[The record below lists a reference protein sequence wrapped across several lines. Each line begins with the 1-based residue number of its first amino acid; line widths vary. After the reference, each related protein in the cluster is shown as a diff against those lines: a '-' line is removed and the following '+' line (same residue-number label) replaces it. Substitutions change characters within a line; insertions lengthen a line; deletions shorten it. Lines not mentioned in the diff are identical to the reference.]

1 MHFADFMFF
10 SSLILTWQHLKC
22 YSRLKMNASTL
33 CSLYGAS
40 KQIFKE
46 ETMNYDYAKIAKE
59 VIQAVGGPQNIKSAA
74 HCATRLRLIVV
85 DRSLADDEKV
95 GEIDAVKGTFFT
107 AGQYQII
114 FGTGHVNRVY
124 EQITQL
130 GIAETTASEAKEAK
144 MDGKNQVQKAIR
156 TFGDVFVPVIP
167 ALVATGLFLG
177 LKGALLNNNFLA
189 LFGMT
194 NADIPQT
201 FQVLVDVLSGTTFAF
216 LPAIVCWSTFRVFGG
231 SPVLGLIL
239 GLMLVNGALP
249 NAYSVADPSSGV
261 TPLMLFGFIPIVGY
275 QGSILPA
282 FVAGVIGSKLEK
294 KLRKTVPAVFD
305 FMITPFLVL
314 FVMLVLSLLVIGP
327 LLHALENVLLVI
339 VEYAL
344 ELPLGIGGLIV
355 GFFWSIITL
364 TGVHHIFNM
373 LEISL
378 LASTGFN
385 PFNAILCMCGFS
397 SAGVCLAI
405 SIKARKKEI
414 RAIGP
419 SATVSALLGIGEPAL
434 FGVILR
440 YGMKPFLL
448 SCSINGVAGMIAMLL
463 GMKGTGNGI
472 TTIPGLLLYIYSP
485 SQLMMYVILAVSTF
499 AVAFGLC
506 WFFAVPPEAMEVDRP
521 KETKKDTPTPAP
533 IAFPDVLGAVAQ
545 GVFVP
550 MEEIPDPTFSQG
562 VLGVCCGIDPETGK
576 VYSPM
581 DGKISQLADTLHAV
595 GIEAEGVE
603 LLIHVGIDTVEMKGD
618 GFKNHVEEGQTVK
631 KGDLLLTMDL
641 AKIKA
646 AGHPATIMVAVT
658 NSDDL
663 ASVEA
668 VASGRLK
675 PGDNLMCLKA

>member
-1 MHFADFMFF
+1 
-10 SSLILTWQHLKC
+10 
-22 YSRLKMNASTL
+22 
-33 CSLYGAS
+33 
-40 KQIFKE
+40 
-46 ETMNYDYAKIAKE
+46 MNYDYAKIAKE
-59 VIQAVGGPQNIKSAA
+59 VIQAVGGSENIKSAA
-74 HCATRLRLIVV
+74 HCATRLRLIVA

-124 EQITQL
+124 EQIVQL

-144 MDGKNQVQKAIR
+144 MDGKNHVQKAIR

-177 LKGALLNNNFLA
+177 LKGALLNDNFLA

-194 NADIPQT
+194 NADIPHT

-239 GLMLVNGALP
+239 GLMLVNGSLP

-314 FVMLVLSLLVIGP
+314 FVMLILSLLVIGP
-327 LLHALENVLLVI
+327 LLHALENILLVI

-344 ELPLGIGGLIV
+344 ELPFGIGGLVV

-448 SCSINGVAGMIAMLL
+448 SCSINGIAGMIAMLL

-485 SQLMMYVILAVSTF
+485 SQLMMYVILAVATF
-499 AVAFGLC
+499 ATAFCLC
-506 WFFAVPPEAMEVDRP
+506 WFFAVPPEVMEAESP
-521 KETKKDTPTPAP
+521 KGKQKEVPAPAP
-533 IAFPDVLGAVAQ
+533 ISFPDVLGAVAQ
-545 GVFVP
+545 GAFVP

-562 VLGVCCGIDPETGK
+562 VLGVCCGISPDTGK

-581 DGKISQLADTLHAV
+581 DGTISQLADTLHAV

-618 GFKNHVEEGQTVK
+618 GFRSHVKEGQTVK

-641 AKIKA
+641 EKIKA
-646 AGHPATIMVAVT
+646 AGHPSTIMVAVT

-663 ASVEA
+663 ASVET
-668 VASGRLK
+668 VASGQLK
-675 PGDNLMCLKA
+675 PGDRLMCLKA

>member
-1 MHFADFMFF
+1 
-10 SSLILTWQHLKC
+10 
-22 YSRLKMNASTL
+22 
-33 CSLYGAS
+33 
-40 KQIFKE
+40 
-46 ETMNYDYAKIAKE
+46 MNYDYAKIAKE
-59 VIQAVGGPQNIKSAA
+59 VIQAVGGSENIKSAA
-74 HCATRLRLIVV
+74 HCATRLRLIVA

-124 EQITQL
+124 EQIVQL

-144 MDGKNQVQKAIR
+144 MDGKNQLQKAIR

-239 GLMLVNGALP
+239 GLMLVNGSLP

-314 FVMLVLSLLVIGP
+314 FIMLILSLLVIGP

-344 ELPLGIGGLIV
+344 ELPLGIGGLVV

-405 SIKARKKEI
+405 SIKAKRKEI

-448 SCSINGVAGMIAMLL
+448 SCSINGVAGMIAMLI

-485 SQLMMYVILAVSTF
+485 SQLMMYVLLALSTF

-506 WFFAVPPEAMEVDRP
+506 WFFAVPPEAMEADVP
-521 KETKKDTPTPAP
+521 KGSKKDTPKPAPAP
-533 IAFPDVLGAVAQ
+533 IPFPDVLGAVAQ
-545 GVFVP
+545 GTFVP
-550 MEEIPDPTFSQG
+550 MTEIPDPTFSQG
-562 VLGVCCGIDPETGK
+562 VLGTCCGITPEIGK

-581 DGKISQLADTLHAV
+581 DGKIIQLADTLHAV

-618 GFKNHVEEGQTVK
+618 GFKSHVKEGQTVK
-631 KGDLLLTMDL
+631 KGDLLLSMDL
-641 AKIKA
+641 EKIKA

-668 VASGRLK
+668 TASGQLK
-675 PGDNLMCLKA
+675 PGDQFMCLKA

>member
-1 MHFADFMFF
+1 
-10 SSLILTWQHLKC
+10 
-22 YSRLKMNASTL
+22 
-33 CSLYGAS
+33 
-40 KQIFKE
+40 
-46 ETMNYDYAKIAKE
+46 MNYDYAKIAKE
-59 VIQAVGGPQNIKSAA
+59 VIQAVGGAENIKSAA
-74 HCATRLRLIVV
+74 HCATRLRLIVA

-114 FGTGHVNRVY
+114 FGTGLVNRVY
-124 EQITQL
+124 EQITRL

-177 LKGALLNNNFLA
+177 LKGALLNDNFLA

-194 NADIPQT
+194 NADIPNT

-239 GLMLVNGALP
+239 GLMLVNGSLP

-261 TPLMLFGFIPIVGY
+261 TPLMLFGVIPIVGY

-314 FVMLVLSLLVIGP
+314 FVMLILSLLVIGP

-344 ELPLGIGGLIV
+344 GLPLGIGGLIV

-378 LASTGFN
+378 LASTNFN

-405 SIKARKKEI
+405 SLKARKKEI

-448 SCSINGVAGMIAMLL
+448 SCSINGIAGMIAMLL

-485 SQLMMYVILAVSTF
+485 SQLIMYIVLALAVFIS
-499 AVAFGLC
+499 AFCLC
-506 WFFAVPPEAMEVDRP
+506 WFFAVPPEVMET
-521 KETKKDTPTPAP
+521 EGAAKKDAPKPAP
-533 IAFPDVLGAVAQ
+533 APAPASAPFPEVLGSAAK
-545 GVFVP
+545 GTFVP
-550 MEEIPDPTFSQG
+550 MEKIPDPTFAQG
-562 VLGVCCGIDPETGK
+562 ILGICCGIEPETGK
-576 VYSPM
+576 VYAPM
-581 DGKISQLADTLHAV
+581 DGTISQLADTLHAV
-595 GIEAEGVE
+595 GIEAGGVE
-603 LLIHVGIDTVEMKGD
+603 LLIHVGIDTVGMKGD
-618 GFKNHVEEGQTVK
+618 GFQSHITEGQSVK

-641 AKIKA
+641 EKIKA
-646 AGHPATIMVAVT
+646 AGHPATIMVIVT

-663 ASVEA
+663 TSVEA
-668 VASGRLK
+668 AACGQLIPGDTLMRLK
-675 PGDNLMCLKA
+675 A

>member
-1 MHFADFMFF
+1 
-10 SSLILTWQHLKC
+10 
-22 YSRLKMNASTL
+22 
-33 CSLYGAS
+33 
-40 KQIFKE
+40 
-46 ETMNYDYAKIAKE
+46 MNYDYAKIAKE
-59 VIQAVGGPQNIKSAA
+59 VIQAVGGAENIKSAA
-74 HCATRLRLIVV
+74 HCATRLRLIVA

-144 MDGKNQVQKAIR
+144 MDGKNKVQKAIR

-177 LKGALLNNNFLA
+177 LKGALLNDNFLS

-194 NADIPQT
+194 NADVPHT
-201 FQVLVDVLSGTTFAF
+201 FQVLVEVLSDTTFAF

-282 FVAGVIGSKLEK
+282 FVAEVIGSKLEK

-314 FVMLVLSLLVIGP
+314 FVMLILSLLVIGP

-344 ELPLGIGGLIV
+344 ELPLGIGGLVV

-405 SIKARKKEI
+405 SIKAKKKEI

-485 SQLMMYVILAVSTF
+485 SQLAMYVILALSTF

-506 WFFAVPPEAMEVDRP
+506 WFFAVPPEVMEADAP
-521 KETKKDTPTPAP
+521 KGNKKDAPAP
-533 IAFPDVLGAVAQ
+533 APAPVQIAFPDVLGSVAQ

-562 VLGVCCGIDPETGK
+562 VLGICCGVDPETGK

-581 DGKISQLADTLHAV
+581 DGRISTLADTLHAI

-603 LLIHVGIDTVEMKGD
+603 LLIHVGIDTVAMKGD
-618 GFKNHVEEGQTVK
+618 GFKSHVEEGQTVK

-641 AKIKA
+641 EKIKA

-663 ASVEA
+663 TSVEA
-668 VASGRLK
+668 VASGQLK
-675 PGDNLMCLKA
+675 PGDQLMCLKA

>member
-1 MHFADFMFF
+1 
-10 SSLILTWQHLKC
+10 
-22 YSRLKMNASTL
+22 
-33 CSLYGAS
+33 
-40 KQIFKE
+40 
-46 ETMNYDYAKIAKE
+46 
-59 VIQAVGGPQNIKSAA
+59 
-74 HCATRLRLIVV
+74 
-85 DRSLADDEKV
+85 
-95 GEIDAVKGTFFT
+95 
-107 AGQYQII
+107 
-114 FGTGHVNRVY
+114 
-124 EQITQL
+124 
-130 GIAETTASEAKEAK
+130 
-144 MDGKNQVQKAIR
+144 
-156 TFGDVFVPVIP
+156 
-167 ALVATGLFLG
+167 
-177 LKGALLNNNFLA
+177 
-189 LFGMT
+189 
-194 NADIPQT
+194 
-201 FQVLVDVLSGTTFAF
+201 
-216 LPAIVCWSTFRVFGG
+216 
-231 SPVLGLIL
+231 
-239 GLMLVNGALP
+239 
-249 NAYSVADPSSGV
+249 
-261 TPLMLFGFIPIVGY
+261 MLFGFIPIVGY

-314 FVMLVLSLLVIGP
+314 FVMLILSLLVIGP
-327 LLHALENVLLVI
+327 LLHALENILLVI

-344 ELPLGIGGLIV
+344 GLPFGIGGLVV

-448 SCSINGVAGMIAMLL
+448 SCSINGIAGMIAMLL

-485 SQLMMYVILAVSTF
+485 SQMAMYIILAIATF
-499 AVAFGLC
+499 IIAFCLC
-506 WFFAVPPEAMEVDRP
+506 WFFAVPPEVMETESP
-521 KETKKDTPTPAP
+521 KGSKQEGSADAP
-533 IAFPDVLGAVAQ
+533 ITFPDVLGSVAQ
-545 GVFVP
+545 GTFVP

-562 VLGVCCGIDPETGK
+562 ILGICCGINPETGN

-581 DGKISQLADTLHAV
+581 NGKISQLADTLHAI

-618 GFKNHVEEGQTVK
+618 GFKSHVKEGQTVK

-641 AKIKA
+641 KKIQA
-646 AGHPATIMVAVT
+646 AGHPSTIMVAVT
-658 NSDDL
+658 NSDEL

-668 VASGRLK
+668 VASGQLQ
-675 PGDNLMCLKA
+675 PGDQLMCLKA

>member
-1 MHFADFMFF
+1 
-10 SSLILTWQHLKC
+10 
-22 YSRLKMNASTL
+22 
-33 CSLYGAS
+33 
-40 KQIFKE
+40 
-46 ETMNYDYAKIAKE
+46 MNYDYAKIAKE
-59 VIQAVGGPQNIKSAA
+59 VIQAVGGSENIRSAA
-74 HCATRLRLIVV
+74 HCATRLRLIVA

-124 EQITQL
+124 EQITKL

-144 MDGKNQVQKAIR
+144 MDGKNQLQKAIR

-239 GLMLVNGALP
+239 GLMLVNGSLP
-249 NAYSVADPSSGV
+249 NAYSVADPSSSV

-314 FVMLVLSLLVIGP
+314 FVMLILSLLVIGP

-405 SIKARKKEI
+405 SIKAKKKEI

-448 SCSINGVAGMIAMLL
+448 SCSINGIAGMITMLL

-472 TTIPGLLLYIYSP
+472 TTIPGMLLYIYSP
-485 SQLMMYVILAVSTF
+485 SQLIMYVILAIATF
-499 AVAFGLC
+499 ITAFALC
-506 WFFAVPPEAMEVDRP
+506 WFFAVPPEVMVTEQPGKKEAP
-521 KETKKDTPTPAP
+521 KPAP
-533 IAFPDVLGAVAQ
+533 APFPHTLGAAAQ
-545 GVFVP
+545 GTFVP
-550 MEEIPDPTFSQG
+550 MDEIPDPTFSQG
-562 VLGVCCGIDPETGK
+562 ILGICCGIEPETGK
-576 VYSPM
+576 VYAPM
-581 DGKISQLADTLHAV
+581 DGTISQLADTLHAI
-595 GIEAEGVE
+595 GIEAGGVE

-618 GFKNHVEEGQTVK
+618 GFKSHVKEGQAVK
-631 KGDLLLTMDL
+631 KGDLLLTIDL
-641 AKIKA
+641 EKIKA

-658 NSDDL
+658 NSDEL

-668 VASGRLK
+668 SVSGKLM
-675 PGDNLMCLKA
+675 PGDPLMSLKAE

>member
-1 MHFADFMFF
+1 M
-10 SSLILTWQHLKC
+10 T
-22 YSRLKMNASTL
+22 
-33 CSLYGAS
+33 
-40 KQIFKE
+40 
-46 ETMNYDYAKIAKE
+46 YDYAKIARE
-59 VIQAVGGPQNIKSAA
+59 VIEAVGGPENIRSAA
-74 HCATRLRLIVV
+74 HCATRLRLIVA
-85 DRSLADDEKV
+85 DRARADDEKV

-144 MDGKNQVQKAIR
+144 MEGKNRVQKAIR

-194 NADIPQT
+194 NADIPQS
-201 FQVLVDVLSGTTFAF
+201 FQVLVEVLSGTTFAF

-249 NAYSVADPSSGV
+249 NAYSVADPGSGV
-261 TPLMLFGFIPIVGY
+261 TPLMLFGFVPIVGY

-282 FVAGVIGSKLEK
+282 FVAGVLGSKLEK

-314 FVMLVLSLLVIGP
+314 LIMLVLSLLVIGP

-339 VEYAL
+339 VEGAL
-344 ELPLGIGGLIV
+344 GLPMGLGGLVV

-378 LASTGFN
+378 LSSTGFN

-405 SIKARKKEI
+405 SLKAKKKEI

-419 SATVSALLGIGEPAL
+419 TASALLGIGEPAL

-440 YGMKPFLL
+440 YGLKPFLL
-448 SCSINGVAGMIAMLL
+448 SCTINGVAGMTAMLL

-472 TTIPGLLLYIYSP
+472 TTIPGMLLYIYSP
-485 SQLMMYVILAVSTF
+485 NQILMYIVLAAAVF
-499 AVAFGLC
+499 ATAFSLT
-506 WFFAVPPEAMEVDRP
+506 WLFAVPPEVMEPDAP
-521 KETKKDTPTPAP
+521 KGAKKAEPAP
-533 IAFPDVLGAVAQ
+533 VPPPFPEVLGSVAK

-550 MEEIPDPTFSQG
+550 MESLPDQTFSQG
-562 VLGVCCGIDPETGK
+562 VLGTCCGVTPEEGR

-581 DGKISQLADTLHAV
+581 DGTVSQLAETLHAL
-595 GIEAEGVE
+595 GIEAGGVE
-603 LLIHVGIDTVEMKGD
+603 LLIHVGVDTVEMKGD
-618 GFKNHVEEGQTVK
+618 GFRSHVREGQTVK
-631 KGDLLLTMDL
+631 KGDLLLTVDL
-641 AKIKA
+641 KKIEA
-646 AGHPATIMVAVT
+646 AGHPTTIVVAVT
-658 NSDDL
+658 NSDEL

-668 VASGRLK
+668 SASGAVRPGDPLMRLK
-675 PGDNLMCLKA
+675 A

>member
-1 MHFADFMFF
+1 
-10 SSLILTWQHLKC
+10 
-22 YSRLKMNASTL
+22 
-33 CSLYGAS
+33 
-40 KQIFKE
+40 
-46 ETMNYDYAKIAKE
+46 MNYDYAKIAKE
-59 VIQAVGGPQNIKSAA
+59 VIQAVGGSENIKSAA
-74 HCATRLRLIVV
+74 HCATRLRLIVA

-144 MDGKNQVQKAIR
+144 MDGKNKVQKAIR

-177 LKGALLNNNFLA
+177 LKGALLNDNFLS

-201 FQVLVDVLSGTTFAF
+201 FQVLVEVLSGTTFAF

-314 FVMLVLSLLVIGP
+314 FVMLILSLLVIGP

-344 ELPLGIGGLIV
+344 ELPLGIGGLVV

-485 SQLMMYVILAVSTF
+485 SQLLMYVILAIATF
-499 AVAFGLC
+499 AVAFSLC
-506 WFFAVPPEAMEVDRP
+506 WFFAVPPEVMEAEAP
-521 KETKKDTPTPAP
+521 KGSKKESPAATPIP
-533 IAFPDVLGAVAQ
+533 FPDVLGSVAQ

-562 VLGVCCGIDPETGK
+562 VLGICCGVEPETGK

-581 DGKISQLADTLHAV
+581 DGKIIQLADTLHAV

-618 GFKNHVEEGQTVK
+618 GFRSHVKEGQTVK

-641 AKIKA
+641 EKIKA

-663 ASVEA
+663 ACVEA
-668 VASGRLK
+668 AASGQLK
-675 PGDNLMCLKA
+675 PGDQLMRLKA

>member
-1 MHFADFMFF
+1 
-10 SSLILTWQHLKC
+10 
-22 YSRLKMNASTL
+22 
-33 CSLYGAS
+33 
-40 KQIFKE
+40 
-46 ETMNYDYAKIAKE
+46 MNYDYEKIAKE
-59 VIQAVGGPQNIKSAA
+59 VIQAVGGSENIKSAA
-74 HCATRLRLIVV
+74 HCATRLRLIVA
-85 DRSLADDEKV
+85 DRSLANDDKV

-124 EQITQL
+124 EQITRL

-144 MDGKNQVQKAIR
+144 MDGKNQLQKAIR

-177 LKGALLNNNFLA
+177 LKGALLNDNFLA

-201 FQVLVDVLSGTTFAF
+201 FQVLVEVLSGTTFAF

-249 NAYSVADPSSGV
+249 NAYSVADPASGV
-261 TPLMLFGFIPIVGY
+261 TPLMLFGLIPIVGY

-314 FVMLVLSLLVIGP
+314 FIMLILSLLVIGP
-327 LLHALENVLLVI
+327 LLHALENVLLVV

-405 SIKARKKEI
+405 SIKAKKKEI

-448 SCSINGVAGMIAMLL
+448 SCSINGVAGMAAMLL

-472 TTIPGLLLYIYSP
+472 TTIPGMLLYIYSP
-485 SQLMMYVILAVSTF
+485 SQLIMYVILALSVF
-499 AVAFGLC
+499 IAAFCLC
-506 WFFAVPPEAMEVDRP
+506 WFFAVPPEVMETDTAVKKEAP
-521 KETKKDTPTPAP
+521 KPALAP
-533 IAFPDVLGAVAQ
+533 FPEVLGAVAQ
-545 GVFVP
+545 GTFVP

-562 VLGVCCGIDPETGK
+562 VLGVCCGIEPETGK
-576 VYSPM
+576 VYAPM
-581 DGKISQLADTLHAV
+581 NGTVSQLADTLHAI
-595 GIEAEGVE
+595 GIEAAGVE
-603 LLIHVGIDTVEMKGD
+603 LLIHVGIDTVSMKGD
-618 GFKNHVEEGQTVK
+618 GFTSHIKEGQAVK

-641 AKIKA
+641 EKIKA
-646 AGHPATIMVAVT
+646 AGHPATIMVIVT

-663 ASVEA
+663 ASAEA
-668 VASGRLK
+668 SASGRVM
-675 PGDNLMCLKA
+675 PGDQLMRLKA

>member
-1 MHFADFMFF
+1 
-10 SSLILTWQHLKC
+10 
-22 YSRLKMNASTL
+22 
-33 CSLYGAS
+33 
-40 KQIFKE
+40 
-46 ETMNYDYAKIAKE
+46 MNYDYAKIAKE
-59 VIQAVGGPQNIKSAA
+59 VIQAVGGQENIKSAA
-74 HCATRLRLIVV
+74 HCATRLRLIVA

-144 MDGKNQVQKAIR
+144 MDGKNQLQKAIR

-201 FQVLVDVLSGTTFAF
+201 FQILVEVLSGTTFAF

-305 FMITPFLVL
+305 FMVTPFLVL
-314 FVMLVLSLLVIGP
+314 FSMLILSLLVIGP
-327 LLHALENVLLVI
+327 LLHALENVLLVV

-344 ELPLGIGGLIV
+344 KLPLGIGGLIV

-405 SIKARKKEI
+405 SIKAKKKEI

-419 SATVSALLGIGEPAL
+419 SATASALLGIGEPAL

-448 SCSINGVAGMIAMLL
+448 SCSINGIAGMIAMLL

-472 TTIPGLLLYIYSP
+472 TTIPGMLLYIYSP
-485 SQLMMYVILAVSTF
+485 SQLVKYILLAVSVF
-499 AVAFGLC
+499 ATAFCLC
-506 WFFAVPPEAMEVDRP
+506 WFFAVPPEVMEVDVKKNVP
-521 KETKKDTPTPAP
+521 KDVPKDVPKPAP
-533 IAFPDVLGAVAQ
+533 APFPDVLGAVAK
-545 GVFVP
+545 GTFVP
-550 MEEIPDPTFSQG
+550 MEEIPDPTFAEG
-562 VLGVCCGIDPETGK
+562 VLGVCCGIEPEIGK
-576 VYSPM
+576 VYAPM
-581 DGKISQLADTLHAV
+581 DGTISQLADTLHAI
-595 GIEAEGVE
+595 GIEAADVE
-603 LLIHVGIDTVEMKGD
+603 LLIHAGIDTVAMNGD
-618 GFKNHVEEGQTVK
+618 GFTSHVKEGQAVK

-641 AKIKA
+641 AKIDA
-646 AGHPATIMVAVT
+646 AGHPATIMVIVT
-658 NSDDL
+658 NSDDFS
-663 ASVEA
+663 SVEA
-668 VASGRLK
+668 AASGKLM
-675 PGDNLMCLKA
+675 PGDRLMTLKA

>member
-1 MHFADFMFF
+1 
-10 SSLILTWQHLKC
+10 
-22 YSRLKMNASTL
+22 
-33 CSLYGAS
+33 
-40 KQIFKE
+40 
-46 ETMNYDYAKIAKE
+46 MNYDYAKIAKE
-59 VIQAVGGPQNIKSAA
+59 VIQAVGGSENIKSAA
-74 HCATRLRLIVV
+74 HCATRLRLIVA

-124 EQITQL
+124 EQIIRL

-144 MDGKNQVQKAIR
+144 MDGKNQLQKAIR

-177 LKGALLNNNFLA
+177 LKGALLNDNFLA

-194 NADIPQT
+194 NADIPHT
-201 FQVLVDVLSGTTFAF
+201 FQVLVDVLSGTTFSF

-239 GLMLVNGALP
+239 GLMLVNGSLP

-314 FVMLVLSLLVIGP
+314 FVMLILSLLVIGP
-327 LLHALENVLLVI
+327 LLHALENILLVI

-344 ELPLGIGGLIV
+344 ELPFGIGGLVV

-448 SCSINGVAGMIAMLL
+448 SCSINGIAGMIAMLL

-485 SQLMMYVILAVSTF
+485 SQLMMYVILALVTF
-499 AVAFGLC
+499 AVAFCLC
-506 WFFAVPPEAMEVDRP
+506 WFFAVPPEVMETESP
-521 KETKKDTPTPAP
+521 KGSKQDAAAPAP
-533 IAFPDVLGAVAQ
+533 ISFPDVLGAVAQ
-545 GVFVP
+545 GAFVP

-562 VLGVCCGIDPETGK
+562 VLGVCCGINPETGK
-576 VYSPM
+576 VYAPM
-581 DGKISQLADTLHAV
+581 DGKIVQLADTLHAV

-603 LLIHVGIDTVEMKGD
+603 LLIHVGIDTVEMKGE
-618 GFKNHVEEGQTVK
+618 GFKSHIKEGQTIK

-641 AKIKA
+641 EKIRA
-646 AGHPATIMVAVT
+646 AGHPSTIMVAVT

-663 ASVEA
+663 ASVET
-668 VASGRLK
+668 VASDQLK
-675 PGDNLMCLKA
+675 PGDQLMRLKA

>member
-1 MHFADFMFF
+1 
-10 SSLILTWQHLKC
+10 
-22 YSRLKMNASTL
+22 
-33 CSLYGAS
+33 
-40 KQIFKE
+40 
-46 ETMNYDYAKIAKE
+46 MNYDYAKIAKE
-59 VIQAVGGPQNIKSAA
+59 VIQAVGGSENIKSAA
-74 HCATRLRLIVV
+74 HCATRLRLIVA

-124 EQITQL
+124 EQIIQL

-177 LKGALLNNNFLA
+177 LKGALLNDNFLS
-189 LFGMT
+189 LFGLT
-194 NADIPQT
+194 NADVPHT
-201 FQVLVDVLSGTTFAF
+201 FQVLVEVLSGTTFAF

-314 FVMLVLSLLVIGP
+314 FVMLILSLLVIGP

-344 ELPLGIGGLIV
+344 ELPLGIGGLVV

-448 SCSINGVAGMIAMLL
+448 SCSINGIAGMIAMLL

-485 SQLMMYVILAVSTF
+485 SQLVMYVLLAIATF
-499 AVAFGLC
+499 VVAFGLC
-506 WFFAVPPEAMEVDRP
+506 WFFAVPPEVMEAEAP
-521 KETKKDTPTPAP
+521 KGNKKEVPADAP
-533 IAFPDVLGAVAQ
+533 ISFPDVLGAVAQ

-550 MEEIPDPTFSQG
+550 MNEIPDPTFAQG
-562 VLGVCCGIDPETGK
+562 VLGVCCGIEPETGK

-581 DGKISQLADTLHAV
+581 NGRIIQLAETLHAV

-603 LLIHVGIDTVEMKGD
+603 LLIHVGIDTVEMKGN
-618 GFKNHVEEGQTVK
+618 GFKSHVKEGQTVK

-641 AKIKA
+641 KKIKA

-668 VASGRLK
+668 LASGQLK
-675 PGDNLMCLKA
+675 PGDQLMRLKA

>member
-1 MHFADFMFF
+1 
-10 SSLILTWQHLKC
+10 
-22 YSRLKMNASTL
+22 
-33 CSLYGAS
+33 
-40 KQIFKE
+40 
-46 ETMNYDYAKIAKE
+46 MNYDYAKIAKE
-59 VIQAVGGPQNIKSAA
+59 VIQAVGGSENIKSAA
-74 HCATRLRLIVV
+74 HCATRLRLIVA

-130 GIAETTASEAKEAK
+130 GIAETTADEAKEAK

-177 LKGALLNNNFLA
+177 LKGALLNDNFLA
-189 LFGMT
+189 LFGLT
-194 NADIPQT
+194 NADIPHT
-201 FQVLVDVLSGTTFAF
+201 FQVLVEVLSGTTFAF

-314 FVMLVLSLLVIGP
+314 FIMLILSLLVIGP

-344 ELPLGIGGLIV
+344 KLPLGIGGLIV

-405 SIKARKKEI
+405 SVKAKKKEI

-472 TTIPGLLLYIYSP
+472 TTIPGMLLYIYKP
-485 SQLMMYVILAVSTF
+485 SQLMMYVLLAIATF
-499 AVAFGLC
+499 ITAFCLC
-506 WFFAVPPEAMEVDRP
+506 WFFAVPPEVMETDSSV
-521 KETKKDTPTPAP
+521 KKDASKPAP
-533 IAFPDVLGAVAQ
+533 APAPFPNMLGAAAQ
-545 GVFVP
+545 GTFVP
-550 MEEIPDPTFSQG
+550 MEKIPDPTFSEG
-562 VLGVCCGIDPETGK
+562 VLGTCCGIEPENGN
-576 VYSPM
+576 VYAPM
-581 DGKISQLADTLHAV
+581 DGTICQLADTLHAV
-595 GIEAEGVE
+595 GMEADGVE
-603 LLIHVGIDTVEMKGD
+603 LLIHVGIDTVSMKGD
-618 GFKNHVEEGQTVK
+618 GFKSHVKEGQAVK

-641 AKIKA
+641 KKVKA
-646 AGHPATIMVAVT
+646 AGHPATIMVIVT

-663 ASVEA
+663 ESVEA
-668 VASGRLK
+668 AASEKLM
-675 PGDNLMCLKA
+675 PGDPLMRLNK

>member
-1 MHFADFMFF
+1 
-10 SSLILTWQHLKC
+10 
-22 YSRLKMNASTL
+22 
-33 CSLYGAS
+33 
-40 KQIFKE
+40 
-46 ETMNYDYAKIAKE
+46 MNYDYAKIAKE
-59 VIQAVGGPQNIKSAA
+59 VIQAVGGSENIKSAA
-74 HCATRLRLIVV
+74 HCATRLRLIVA

-144 MDGKNQVQKAIR
+144 MDGKNQLQKAIR

-177 LKGALLNNNFLA
+177 LKGALLNHNFLA

-239 GLMLVNGALP
+239 GLMLVNGSLP

-261 TPLMLFGFIPIVGY
+261 TPLMLFGLIPIVGY

-294 KLRKTVPAVFD
+294 KLRKTVPPVFD

-314 FVMLVLSLLVIGP
+314 FIMLILSLLVIGP

-344 ELPLGIGGLIV
+344 GLPLGIGGLIV

-405 SIKARKKEI
+405 SVKARKKEI

-448 SCSINGVAGMIAMLL
+448 SCSINGAAGMIAMLL
-463 GMKGTGNGI
+463 GMQGTGNGI

-485 SQLMMYVILAVSTF
+485 SQLMMYVVLALATF
-499 AVAFGLC
+499 ITAFSLC
-506 WFFAVPPEAMEVDRP
+506 WFFAVPSEVMETDRAA
-521 KETKKDTPTPAP
+521 KKDAPKPAP
-533 IAFPDVLGAVAQ
+533 APFPEVLGSAAQ
-545 GVFVP
+545 GTFVP
-550 MEEIPDPTFSQG
+550 MKEIPDPTFSQG
-562 VLGVCCGIDPETGK
+562 VLGVCCGIEPETGK

-581 DGKISQLADTLHAV
+581 DGTIRQLADTLHAI
-595 GIEAEGVE
+595 GIEAGGVE
-603 LLIHVGIDTVEMKGD
+603 LLIHVGIDTVGMNGD
-618 GFKNHVEEGQTVK
+618 VFRSHIKEGQTVK
-631 KGDLLLTMDL
+631 KGDLLLTIDL
-641 AKIKA
+641 EKIKA
-646 AGHPATIMVAVT
+646 AGHPATIMVIVT

-663 ASVEA
+663 SSVEA
-668 VASGRLK
+668 SASDKLM
-675 PGDNLMCLKA
+675 PGDQLMLLKA

>member
-1 MHFADFMFF
+1 
-10 SSLILTWQHLKC
+10 
-22 YSRLKMNASTL
+22 
-33 CSLYGAS
+33 
-40 KQIFKE
+40 
-46 ETMNYDYAKIAKE
+46 MNYDYAKIAKE
-59 VIQAVGGPQNIKSAA
+59 VILAVGGSENIKSAA
-74 HCATRLRLIVV
+74 HCATRLRLIVA

-124 EQITQL
+124 EQIVQL

-177 LKGALLNNNFLA
+177 LKGALLNDNFLA

-239 GLMLVNGALP
+239 GLMLVNGSLP
-249 NAYSVADPSSGV
+249 NAYSVADPASGV

-344 ELPLGIGGLIV
+344 ELPLGIGGLVV

-448 SCSINGVAGMIAMLL
+448 SCSINGIAGMIAMLL

-472 TTIPGLLLYIYSP
+472 TTIPGLLLYIYAP
-485 SQLMMYVILAVSTF
+485 SQLMMDVILAIATF
-499 AVAFGLC
+499 AVAFSLC
-506 WFFAVPPEAMEVDRP
+506 WFFAVPPEAMEADKP
-521 KETKKDTPTPAP
+521 KGSKKGTPAQAA

-545 GVFVP
+545 GAFVP

-562 VLGVCCGIDPETGK
+562 ILGVCCGINPETGK

-581 DGKISQLADTLHAV
+581 DGRISQLADTLHAV

-603 LLIHVGIDTVEMKGD
+603 LLIHIGIDTVEMKGD
-618 GFKNHVEEGQTVK
+618 GFKSHVKEGQTVK

-641 AKIKA
+641 EKIRA
-646 AGHPATIMVAVT
+646 AGHPSTIMVAVT

-663 ASVEA
+663 ASVQA

-675 PGDNLMCLKA
+675 PGDQLMCLKA

>member
-1 MHFADFMFF
+1 
-10 SSLILTWQHLKC
+10 
-22 YSRLKMNASTL
+22 
-33 CSLYGAS
+33 
-40 KQIFKE
+40 
-46 ETMNYDYAKIAKE
+46 MNYDYAKIAKE
-59 VIQAVGGPQNIKSAA
+59 VIQAVGGAENIKSAA
-74 HCATRLRLIVV
+74 HCATRLRLIVA

-124 EQITQL
+124 EQIIQL

-144 MDGKNQVQKAIR
+144 MDGKNQIQKAIR

-239 GLMLVNGALP
+239 GLMLVNSSLP

-314 FVMLVLSLLVIGP
+314 FVMLILSLLVIGP
-327 LLHALENVLLVI
+327 LLHALENILLVI

-344 ELPLGIGGLIV
+344 ELPFGIGGLVV

-397 SAGVCLAI
+397 SSGVCLAI

-440 YGMKPFLL
+440 YGIKPFLL
-448 SCSINGVAGMIAMLL
+448 SCSINGIAGMIAMLL

-485 SQLMMYVILAVSTF
+485 SQLMMYVLLAIATF
-499 AVAFGLC
+499 VIAFCLC
-506 WFFAVPPEAMEVDRP
+506 WFFAVPSEVMEI
-521 KETKKDTPTPAP
+521 DTPKGDKKEVPPAP
-533 IAFPDVLGAVAQ
+533 AAFPDMLGAVAQ
-545 GVFVP
+545 GIFVP
-550 MEEIPDPTFSQG
+550 MAEIPDPTFSQG
-562 VLGVCCGIDPETGK
+562 VLGICCGIEPEIGK
-576 VYSPM
+576 VFSPM
-581 DGKISQLADTLHAV
+581 NGTISQIADTLHAV
-595 GIEAEGVE
+595 GIEADSVD

-618 GFKNHVEEGQTVK
+618 GFKSHVKEGQTVK

-641 AKIKA
+641 EKIKA

-668 VASGRLK
+668 VASGQLN
-675 PGDNLMCLKA
+675 PGDPLMCLKA

>member
-1 MHFADFMFF
+1 
-10 SSLILTWQHLKC
+10 
-22 YSRLKMNASTL
+22 
-33 CSLYGAS
+33 
-40 KQIFKE
+40 
-46 ETMNYDYAKIAKE
+46 MNYDYAKIAKE
-59 VIQAVGGPQNIKSAA
+59 VIQAVGGAENIKSAA
-74 HCATRLRLIVV
+74 HCATRLRLIVA

-144 MDGKNQVQKAIR
+144 MDGKNQLQKAIR

-239 GLMLVNGALP
+239 GLMLVNGSLP

-261 TPLMLFGFIPIVGY
+261 TPLMLFGVIPIVGY

-294 KLRKTVPAVFD
+294 KLRKTVPPVFD
-305 FMITPFLVL
+305 FMVTPFLVL
-314 FVMLVLSLLVIGP
+314 FIMLILSLLVIGP

-344 ELPLGIGGLIV
+344 ELPFGIGGLIV

-405 SIKARKKEI
+405 SLKARKKEI

-448 SCSINGVAGMIAMLL
+448 SCSINGIAGMITMLL

-472 TTIPGLLLYIYSP
+472 TTIPGILLYIYSP
-485 SQLMMYVILAVSTF
+485 SQLVMYMILAICVF
-499 AVAFGLC
+499 ATAFCLC
-506 WFFAVPPEAMEVDRP
+506 WFFAVPPEVMETGTTVKKEAP
-521 KETKKDTPTPAP
+521 KPAP
-533 IAFPDVLGAVAQ
+533 APFPDVLGSAAQ
-545 GVFVP
+545 GTFVP

-562 VLGVCCGIDPETGK
+562 ILGVCCGIEPETGK
-576 VYSPM
+576 VYAPM
-581 DGKISQLADTLHAV
+581 DGTVSQLADTLHAI
-595 GIEAEGVE
+595 GIEAGGVD
-603 LLIHVGIDTVEMKGD
+603 LLIHVGIDTVAMKGD
-618 GFKNHVEEGQTVK
+618 GFKSHIKEGQAVK

-641 AKIKA
+641 DKIKA
-646 AGHPATIMVAVT
+646 AGHPATIMVIVT

-663 ASVEA
+663 SSVEA
-668 VASGRLK
+668 AASGKLM
-675 PGDNLMCLKA
+675 PGDQIMRLQA

>member
-1 MHFADFMFF
+1 
-10 SSLILTWQHLKC
+10 
-22 YSRLKMNASTL
+22 
-33 CSLYGAS
+33 
-40 KQIFKE
+40 
-46 ETMNYDYAKIAKE
+46 MNYDYSKIAKE
-59 VIQAVGGPQNIKSAA
+59 VIQAVGGAKNIKSAA
-74 HCATRLRLIVV
+74 HCATRLRLIVA
-85 DRSLADDEKV
+85 DRSLADDERV

-124 EQITQL
+124 EQVIRL

-144 MDGKNQVQKAIR
+144 MDGKNQLQKAIR

-194 NADIPQT
+194 NADIPQS

-239 GLMLVNGALP
+239 GLMLVNGSLP

-314 FVMLVLSLLVIGP
+314 FIMLILSLLIIGP

-344 ELPLGIGGLIV
+344 GLPLGIGGLVV

-448 SCSINGVAGMIAMLL
+448 SCSINGIAGMITMLL

-485 SQLMMYVILAVSTF
+485 SQLGMYVVLALATF
-499 AVAFGLC
+499 ITAFCLC
-506 WFFAVPPEAMEVDRP
+506 WFFAVPPEVMEADKP
-521 KETKKDTPTPAP
+521 KAAKTEEPKPAVIP
-533 IAFPDVLGAVAQ
+533 FPDTLGSVAQ
-545 GVFVP
+545 GTFVP
-550 MEEIPDPTFSQG
+550 MNDIPDPTFSQG
-562 VLGVCCGIDPETGK
+562 VLGICCGVEPEIGK
-576 VYSPM
+576 VYAPM
-581 DGKISQLADTLHAV
+581 DGTIIQLADTLHAI
-595 GIEAEGVE
+595 GIEAGGVE
-603 LLIHVGIDTVEMKGD
+603 LLIHVGVDTVEMKGD
-618 GFKNHVEEGQTVK
+618 GFRSHIKEGQTVK
-631 KGDLLLTMDL
+631 KGALLLTIDL
-641 AKIKA
+641 DKIKA
-646 AGHPATIMVAVT
+646 AGHPATIMTAVT

-668 VASGRLK
+668 TASGQLK
-675 PGDNLMCLKA
+675 PGDPIMRLKA

>member
-1 MHFADFMFF
+1 
-10 SSLILTWQHLKC
+10 
-22 YSRLKMNASTL
+22 
-33 CSLYGAS
+33 
-40 KQIFKE
+40 
-46 ETMNYDYAKIAKE
+46 MNYDYAKIAKE
-59 VIQAVGGPQNIKSAA
+59 VIQAVGGSENIKSAA
-74 HCATRLRLIVV
+74 HCATRLRLIVA

-124 EQITQL
+124 EQIIQL

-144 MDGKNQVQKAIR
+144 MDGKNQIQKAIR

-239 GLMLVNGALP
+239 GLMLVNGSLP

-314 FVMLVLSLLVIGP
+314 FVMLILSLLVIGP
-327 LLHALENVLLVI
+327 LLHALENILLVI

-344 ELPLGIGGLIV
+344 ELPFGIGGLVV

-440 YGMKPFLL
+440 YGIKPFLL
-448 SCSINGVAGMIAMLL
+448 SCSINGIAGMIAMLL

-485 SQLMMYVILAVSTF
+485 SQLMMYVLLAIATF
-499 AVAFGLC
+499 VIAFCLC
-506 WFFAVPPEAMEVDRP
+506 WFFAVPSEVMEI
-521 KETKKDTPTPAP
+521 DTPKGDKKEVPPAP
-533 IAFPDVLGAVAQ
+533 AAFPDMLGAVAQ
-545 GVFVP
+545 GIFVP
-550 MEEIPDPTFSQG
+550 MAEIPDPTFSQG
-562 VLGVCCGIDPETGK
+562 VLGICCGIEPEIGK
-576 VYSPM
+576 VFSPM
-581 DGKISQLADTLHAV
+581 NGTISQIADTLHAV
-595 GIEAEGVE
+595 GIEADGVD

-618 GFKNHVEEGQTVK
+618 GFKSYVKEGQTVK

-641 AKIKA
+641 EKIKT

-668 VASGRLK
+668 VASGQLN
-675 PGDNLMCLKA
+675 PGDQLMCLKA

>member
-1 MHFADFMFF
+1 M
-10 SSLILTWQHLKC
+10 S
-22 YSRLKMNASTL
+22 
-33 CSLYGAS
+33 
-40 KQIFKE
+40 
-46 ETMNYDYAKIAKE
+46 YDYAKIAKE
-59 VIQAVGGPQNIKSAA
+59 VIQAVGGAENIKSAA
-74 HCATRLRLIVV
+74 HCATRLRLIVA

-144 MDGKNQVQKAIR
+144 MDGKNQLQKAIR

-177 LKGALLNNNFLA
+177 LKGALLNDNFLA
-189 LFGMT
+189 LFGMS
-194 NADIPQT
+194 NADIPNT

-239 GLMLVNGALP
+239 GLMLVNGSLP

-314 FVMLVLSLLVIGP
+314 FVMLILSLLVIGP

-448 SCSINGVAGMIAMLL
+448 SCSINGVADMIAMLL

-472 TTIPGLLLYIYSP
+472 TTVPGMLLYIYTP
-485 SQLMMYVILAVSTF
+485 SQLAMYVVLALATF
-499 AVAFGLC
+499 ITAFSLC
-506 WFFAVPPEAMEVDRP
+506 WFFAVPPEVMETD
-521 KETKKDTPTPAP
+521 KAAKKDAPRPAP
-533 IAFPDVLGAVAQ
+533 VPAPFPDVLGAAAQ
-545 GVFVP
+545 GTFVP

-562 VLGVCCGIDPETGK
+562 VLGACCGIDPETGK

-581 DGKISQLADTLHAV
+581 DGTVSQLADTLHAV
-595 GIEAEGVE
+595 GIEAGGVE
-603 LLIHVGIDTVEMKGD
+603 LLLHVGIDTVEMKGD
-618 GFKNHVEEGQTVK
+618 GFKSHIKEGQNVK

-641 AKIKA
+641 EKIKA
-646 AGHPATIMVAVT
+646 AGHPATIMVIVT

-668 VASGRLK
+668 SASGKLMPGDPLMRLK
-675 PGDNLMCLKA
+675 A

>member
-1 MHFADFMFF
+1 M
-10 SSLILTWQHLKC
+10 S
-22 YSRLKMNASTL
+22 
-33 CSLYGAS
+33 
-40 KQIFKE
+40 
-46 ETMNYDYAKIAKE
+46 YDYVKIAKE
-59 VIQAVGGPQNIKSAA
+59 VIQAVGGAENIKSAA
-74 HCATRLRLIVV
+74 HCATRLRLIVA

-144 MDGKNQVQKAIR
+144 MDGKNQLQKAIR

-177 LKGALLNNNFLA
+177 LKGALLNDNFLA
-189 LFGMT
+189 LFGMS
-194 NADIPQT
+194 NADIPNT

-239 GLMLVNGALP
+239 GLMLVNGSLP

-314 FVMLVLSLLVIGP
+314 FVMLILSLLVIGP

-472 TTIPGLLLYIYSP
+472 TTVPGMLLYIYTP
-485 SQLMMYVILAVSTF
+485 SQLAMYVVLALATF
-499 AVAFGLC
+499 ITAFSLC
-506 WFFAVPPEAMEVDRP
+506 WFFAVPPEVMETD
-521 KETKKDTPTPAP
+521 KAAKKDAPRPAP
-533 IAFPDVLGAVAQ
+533 VPVPFPDVLGAAAQ
-545 GVFVP
+545 GTFVP

-562 VLGVCCGIDPETGK
+562 VLGACCGIDPETGK

-581 DGKISQLADTLHAV
+581 DGTVSQLADTLHAV
-595 GIEAEGVE
+595 GIEAGGVE
-603 LLIHVGIDTVEMKGD
+603 LLLHVGIDTVEMKGD
-618 GFKNHVEEGQTVK
+618 GFKSHIKEGQNVK

-641 AKIKA
+641 EKIKA
-646 AGHPATIMVAVT
+646 AGHPATIMVIVT

-668 VASGRLK
+668 SASGKLMPGDPLMRLK
-675 PGDNLMCLKA
+675 A

>member
-1 MHFADFMFF
+1 
-10 SSLILTWQHLKC
+10 
-22 YSRLKMNASTL
+22 
-33 CSLYGAS
+33 
-40 KQIFKE
+40 
-46 ETMNYDYAKIAKE
+46 MNYDYAKIAKE
-59 VIQAVGGPQNIKSAA
+59 VIQAVGGSENIKSAA
-74 HCATRLRLIVV
+74 HCATRLRLIVA

-124 EQITQL
+124 EQIVQL

-144 MDGKNQVQKAIR
+144 MDGKNQLQKAIR

-239 GLMLVNGALP
+239 GLMLVNGSLP

-314 FVMLVLSLLVIGP
+314 FIMLILSLLVIGP

-344 ELPLGIGGLIV
+344 ELPLGIGGLVV

-405 SIKARKKEI
+405 SIKAKRKEI

-448 SCSINGVAGMIAMLL
+448 SCSINGVAGMIAMLI
-463 GMKGTGNGI
+463 GMKDTGNGI

-485 SQLMMYVILAVSTF
+485 SQLMMYVLLALSTF

-506 WFFAVPPEAMEVDRP
+506 WFFAVPPEAMEADVP
-521 KETKKDTPTPAP
+521 KGSKKDTPKPAPAP
-533 IAFPDVLGAVAQ
+533 IPFPDVLGAVAQ
-545 GVFVP
+545 GTFVP
-550 MEEIPDPTFSQG
+550 MTEIPDPTFSQG
-562 VLGVCCGIDPETGK
+562 VLGTCCGITPEIGK

-581 DGKISQLADTLHAV
+581 DGKIIQLADTLHAV

-618 GFKNHVEEGQTVK
+618 GFKSHVKEGQTVK
-631 KGDLLLTMDL
+631 KGDLLLSMDL
-641 AKIKA
+641 EKIKA

-668 VASGRLK
+668 TASGQLK
-675 PGDNLMCLKA
+675 PGDQFMCLKA

>member
-1 MHFADFMFF
+1 
-10 SSLILTWQHLKC
+10 
-22 YSRLKMNASTL
+22 
-33 CSLYGAS
+33 
-40 KQIFKE
+40 
-46 ETMNYDYAKIAKE
+46 
-59 VIQAVGGPQNIKSAA
+59 
-74 HCATRLRLIVV
+74 
-85 DRSLADDEKV
+85 
-95 GEIDAVKGTFFT
+95 
-107 AGQYQII
+107 
-114 FGTGHVNRVY
+114 
-124 EQITQL
+124 
-130 GIAETTASEAKEAK
+130 
-144 MDGKNQVQKAIR
+144 
-156 TFGDVFVPVIP
+156 
-167 ALVATGLFLG
+167 
-177 LKGALLNNNFLA
+177 
-189 LFGMT
+189 
-194 NADIPQT
+194 
-201 FQVLVDVLSGTTFAF
+201 
-216 LPAIVCWSTFRVFGG
+216 
-231 SPVLGLIL
+231 
-239 GLMLVNGALP
+239 
-249 NAYSVADPSSGV
+249 
-261 TPLMLFGFIPIVGY
+261 MLFGFIPIVGY

-314 FVMLVLSLLVIGP
+314 FVMLILSLLVIGP
-327 LLHALENVLLVI
+327 ILHALENILLII

-344 ELPLGIGGLIV
+344 ELPFGIGGLVV

-448 SCSINGVAGMIAMLL
+448 SCSINGIAGMIAMLL

-485 SQLMMYVILAVSTF
+485 SQLVMYVILAFATF
-499 AVAFGLC
+499 ATAFCLC
-506 WFFAVPPEAMEVDRP
+506 WFFAVPPEVMEADSP
-521 KETKKDTPTPAP
+521 KGNKKEVLAPAP
-533 IAFPDVLGAVAQ
+533 ISFPDVLGAVAQ
-545 GVFVP
+545 GTFVP

-562 VLGVCCGIDPETGK
+562 VLGICCGIDPETGK

-581 DGKISQLADTLHAV
+581 DGTISQLADTLHAV
-595 GIEAEGVE
+595 GIEAKGVE

-618 GFKNHVEEGQTVK
+618 GFKSYVKEGQTVK

-641 AKIKA
+641 KKIKA
-646 AGHPATIMVAVT
+646 AGHPATIMIAVT

-663 ASVEA
+663 ASVET
-668 VASGRLK
+668 VASGQLM
-675 PGDNLMCLKA
+675 PGDQLMCLKA

>member
-1 MHFADFMFF
+1 
-10 SSLILTWQHLKC
+10 
-22 YSRLKMNASTL
+22 
-33 CSLYGAS
+33 
-40 KQIFKE
+40 
-46 ETMNYDYAKIAKE
+46 
-59 VIQAVGGPQNIKSAA
+59 
-74 HCATRLRLIVV
+74 
-85 DRSLADDEKV
+85 
-95 GEIDAVKGTFFT
+95 
-107 AGQYQII
+107 
-114 FGTGHVNRVY
+114 
-124 EQITQL
+124 
-130 GIAETTASEAKEAK
+130 
-144 MDGKNQVQKAIR
+144 
-156 TFGDVFVPVIP
+156 
-167 ALVATGLFLG
+167 
-177 LKGALLNNNFLA
+177 
-189 LFGMT
+189 
-194 NADIPQT
+194 
-201 FQVLVDVLSGTTFAF
+201 
-216 LPAIVCWSTFRVFGG
+216 
-231 SPVLGLIL
+231 
-239 GLMLVNGALP
+239 
-249 NAYSVADPSSGV
+249 
-261 TPLMLFGFIPIVGY
+261 
-275 QGSILPA
+275 
-282 FVAGVIGSKLEK
+282 
-294 KLRKTVPAVFD
+294 
-305 FMITPFLVL
+305 MITPFLVL
-314 FVMLVLSLLVIGP
+314 FVMLILSLLVIGP

-472 TTIPGLLLYIYSP
+472 TTVPGMLLYIYTP
-485 SQLMMYVILAVSTF
+485 SQLAMYVVLALATF
-499 AVAFGLC
+499 ITAFSLC
-506 WFFAVPPEAMEVDRP
+506 WFFAVPPEVMETD
-521 KETKKDTPTPAP
+521 KAAKKDAPRPAP
-533 IAFPDVLGAVAQ
+533 VPVPFPDVLGAAAQ
-545 GVFVP
+545 GTFVP

-562 VLGVCCGIDPETGK
+562 VLGACCGIDPETGK

-581 DGKISQLADTLHAV
+581 DGTVSQLADTLHAV
-595 GIEAEGVE
+595 GIEAGGVE
-603 LLIHVGIDTVEMKGD
+603 LLLHVGIDTVEMKGD
-618 GFKNHVEEGQTVK
+618 GFKSHIKEGQNVK

-641 AKIKA
+641 EKIKA
-646 AGHPATIMVAVT
+646 AGHPATIMVIVT

-668 VASGRLK
+668 SASGKLMPGDPLMRLK
-675 PGDNLMCLKA
+675 A

>member
-1 MHFADFMFF
+1 
-10 SSLILTWQHLKC
+10 
-22 YSRLKMNASTL
+22 
-33 CSLYGAS
+33 
-40 KQIFKE
+40 
-46 ETMNYDYAKIAKE
+46 MNYDYAKIAKE
-59 VIQAVGGPQNIKSAA
+59 VIQAVGGSENIKSAA
-74 HCATRLRLIVV
+74 HCATRLRLIVA

-124 EQITQL
+124 EQIIQL

-144 MDGKNQVQKAIR
+144 MDGKNQIQKAIR

-239 GLMLVNGALP
+239 GLMLVNGSLP

-314 FVMLVLSLLVIGP
+314 FVMLILSLLVIGP
-327 LLHALENVLLVI
+327 LLHALENILLVI

-344 ELPLGIGGLIV
+344 ELPFGIGGLVV

-440 YGMKPFLL
+440 YGIKPFLL
-448 SCSINGVAGMIAMLL
+448 SCSINGIAGMIAMLL

-485 SQLMMYVILAVSTF
+485 SQLMMYVLLAIATF
-499 AVAFGLC
+499 VIAFCLC
-506 WFFAVPPEAMEVDRP
+506 WFFAVPSEVMEI
-521 KETKKDTPTPAP
+521 DTPKGDKKEVPPAP
-533 IAFPDVLGAVAQ
+533 AAFPDMLGAVAQ
-545 GVFVP
+545 GIFVP
-550 MEEIPDPTFSQG
+550 MAEIPDPTFSQG
-562 VLGVCCGIDPETGK
+562 VLGICCGIEPEIGK
-576 VYSPM
+576 VFSPM
-581 DGKISQLADTLHAV
+581 NGTISQIADTLHAV
-595 GIEAEGVE
+595 GIEADGVD
-603 LLIHVGIDTVEMKGD
+603 LLVHVGIDTVEMKGD
-618 GFKNHVEEGQTVK
+618 GFKSYVKEGQTVK

-641 AKIKA
+641 EKIKA

-668 VASGRLK
+668 VASGQLN
-675 PGDNLMCLKA
+675 PGDQLMCLKA